1 MVSIRLARTG
11 AKKKPS
17 YRVVVMDKRRARNGK
32 NIEIVG
38 FYNPRLEPIEISL
51 KRERIDH
58 WLSVGAQPSETVKRL
73 IKYFDE
79 HGENVQGAK
88 IGDMRAAAEGRE
100 AKPVERPAPK
110 AEEAPAEEAPAA
122 EAKADDGADAKTDEG
137 AEAAAEA
144 TPEAAAETAAGDPEK
159 KEEAS
164 SE

>member
-17 YRVVVMDKRRARNGK
+17 YRVVVMDKRRARDSK

-58 WLSVGAQPSETVKRL
+58 WLSVGAQPSDTVKRL

-88 IGDMRAAAEGRE
+88 IGDMRAAAEAKE

-110 AEEAPAEEAPAA
+110 EEEAPQAEAA
-122 EAKADDGADAKTDEG
+122 EAKADEAAEGETAEAAGGEAAEAKTDD
-137 AEAAAEA
+137 APSDEAPTE
-144 TPEAAAETAAGDPEK
+144 EK
-159 KEEAS
+159 KEEGG
-164 SE
+164 E